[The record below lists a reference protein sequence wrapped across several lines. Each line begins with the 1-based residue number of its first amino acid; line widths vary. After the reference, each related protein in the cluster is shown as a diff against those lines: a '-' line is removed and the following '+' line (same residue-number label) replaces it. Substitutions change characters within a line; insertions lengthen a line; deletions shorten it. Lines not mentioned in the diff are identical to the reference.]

1 MSGIQQPYPWFALHV
16 SPGRE
21 KFVAAHLR
29 SRGYTEFLPLY
40 RTRRAW
46 SDRIKELHLAL
57 FPGYL
62 FCRFDPDNRLPV
74 LSTPRVH
81 LIVGV
86 GKTPVP
92 VDESEIRA
100 VQLICNSGLGPSPW
114 PYLQMGQRVRIEDGP
129 LFGVE
134 GILLAVKNSH
144 RLVVSVT
151 LLQRSVAVEIDQRW
165 ARPVGP
171 LLRRPEAGQPF
182 LWAGA

>member
-1 MSGIQQPYPWFALHV
+1 MHL
-16 SPGRE
+16 PG
-21 KFVAAHLR
+21 
-29 SRGYTEFLPLY
+29 RGYTEFLPLY
-40 RTRRAW
+40 RTGRAW

-74 LSTPRVH
+74 LSTPHVH

-86 GKTPVP
+86 GRTPVP

-114 PYLQMGQRVRIEDGP
+114 PYLRTGQRVRIEGGP

-134 GILLAVKNSH
+134 GILIGVKNSR

-151 LLQRSVAVEIDQRW
+151 LLQRSVAVEIDQQW

-171 LLRRPEAGQPF
+171 LLRRPAADAA
-182 LWAGA
+182 LLRTWT